1 MEIVLYQP
9 EIAGNV
15 GAIIRLAANSGISLN
30 LIKPFGFDLQEN
42 KIRRAGLD
50 YHDLSNTKTYN
61 SWEEFR
67 EKNTK
72 KSICCLSSKGTD
84 SYWDTNLNKYDFL
97 LFGPESIGLP
107 NEIIS
112 RTEKN
117 SWHNYKGDGK
127 NNRVVLVY
135 NLMTTKTKEVCELE
149 GINYNLIKFREF
161 INPYIY
167 RFFKKVF

>member
-15 GAIIRLAANSGISLN
+15 GAIIRLAANSGVSLN

-61 SWEEFR
+61 SWEEFK

-112 RTEKN
+112 SYKTITIPMKEN
-117 SWHNYKGDGK
+117 SRSINLA
-127 NNRVVLVY
+127 NSVAIVVFESLRQESVQ
-135 NLMTTKTKEVCELE
+135 
-149 GINYNLIKFREF
+149 
-161 INPYIY
+161 
-167 RFFKKVF
+167 

>member
-15 GAIIRLAANSGISLN
+15 GAIIRLAANSGVSLN

-50 YHDLSNTKTYN
+50 YHDLSNTKTYK
-61 SWEEFR
+61 SWEEFK

-72 KSICCLSSKGTD
+72 KSICCLSSKGAD

-112 RTEKN
+112 SYKTITIPMKEN
-117 SWHNYKGDGK
+117 SRSINLANAVGI
-127 NNRVVLVY
+127 VVFESLRQASVQ
-135 NLMTTKTKEVCELE
+135 
-149 GINYNLIKFREF
+149 
-161 INPYIY
+161 
-167 RFFKKVF
+167 

>member
-15 GAIIRLAANSGISLN
+15 GAIIRLAANSGVSLN
-30 LIKPFGFDLQEN
+30 LIKPYGFDLQEN

-61 SWEEFR
+61 SWEEFIDINSN
-67 EKNTK
+67 KT
-72 KSICCLSSKGTD
+72 ICCLSSKGTD
-84 SYWDTNLNKYDFL
+84 SYWDTNLNQYDFL

-112 RTEKN
+112 CYKTITIPMKEN
-117 SWHNYKGDGK
+117 SRSINLANAVGI
-127 NNRVVLVY
+127 VVFESLRQASVQ
-135 NLMTTKTKEVCELE
+135 
-149 GINYNLIKFREF
+149 
-161 INPYIY
+161 
-167 RFFKKVF
+167 

>member
-15 GAIIRLAANSGISLN
+15 GAIIRLAANSGVSLN

-112 RTEKN
+112 SYKTITIPMKEN
-117 SWHNYKGDGK
+117 SRSINLANSVGI
-127 NNRVVLVY
+127 VVFESLRQANVQ
-135 NLMTTKTKEVCELE
+135 
-149 GINYNLIKFREF
+149 
-161 INPYIY
+161 
-167 RFFKKVF
+167 

>member
-15 GAIIRLAANSGISLN
+15 GAIIRLAANSGVSLN

-112 RTEKN
+112 SYKTITIPMKEN
-117 SWHNYKGDGK
+117 SRSINLANAVGI
-127 NNRVVLVY
+127 VVFESLRQASV
-135 NLMTTKTKEVCELE
+135 
-149 GINYNLIKFREF
+149 
-161 INPYIY
+161 
-167 RFFKKVF
+167 

>member
-15 GAIIRLAANSGISLN
+15 GAIIRLSANSGVSLN

-61 SWEEFR
+61 SWEEFTKTNR
-67 EKNTK
+67 NKN
-72 KSICCLSSKGTD
+72 ICCLSSRGKD
-84 SYWDTNLNKYDFL
+84 SYWDTNLNQYDFL

-112 RTEKN
+112 SYKTITIPMKEN
-117 SWHNYKGDGK
+117 SRSINLANSVGI
-127 NNRVVLVY
+127 VVFESLRQASV
-135 NLMTTKTKEVCELE
+135 K
-149 GINYNLIKFREF
+149 
-161 INPYIY
+161 
-167 RFFKKVF
+167 

>member
-15 GAIIRLAANSGISLN
+15 GAIIRLAANSGVSLN

-50 YHDLSNTKTYN
+50 YHDLSNTKTYK
-61 SWEEFR
+61 SWEEFK

-112 RTEKN
+112 SYKTITIPMKEN
-117 SWHNYKGDGK
+117 SRSINLA
-127 NNRVVLVY
+127 NSVAIVVFESLRQESVQ
-135 NLMTTKTKEVCELE
+135 
-149 GINYNLIKFREF
+149 
-161 INPYIY
+161 
-167 RFFKKVF
+167 

>member
-15 GAIIRLAANSGISLN
+15 GAIIRLAANSGVSLN

-50 YHDLSNTKTYN
+50 YHDLSNTKTYK
-61 SWEEFR
+61 SWEEFK

-112 RTEKN
+112 SYKTITIPMKEN
-117 SWHNYKGDGK
+117 SRSINLANSVGI
-127 NNRVVLVY
+127 VVFESLRQANVQ
-135 NLMTTKTKEVCELE
+135 
-149 GINYNLIKFREF
+149 
-161 INPYIY
+161 
-167 RFFKKVF
+167 